1 MLLEV
6 KIVINF
12 SGMEN
17 RDWSKNGVKIGFLDG
32 SNILFFDLGFSCIGG
47 FGL

>member
-1 MLLEV
+1 MSLEV
-6 KIVINF
+6 KIVTNP

-17 RDWSKNGVKIGFLDG
+17 RDWSKNGVKIGLSDG
-32 SNILFFDLGFSCIGG
+32 SNILFLDLGSSCTGG